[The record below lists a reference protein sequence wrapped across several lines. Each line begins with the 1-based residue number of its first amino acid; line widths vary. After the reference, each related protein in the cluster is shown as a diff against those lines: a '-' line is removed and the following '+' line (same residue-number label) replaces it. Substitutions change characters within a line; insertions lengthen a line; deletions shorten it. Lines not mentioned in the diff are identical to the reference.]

1 MGLTVRCESA
11 CLERRL
17 ATSSVA
23 SFAALIARVLG
34 IARSACAKA
43 AMASC
48 SREPY
53 ECVSSKPCRVD
64 CVCTYN

>member
-11 CLERRL
+11 CLDRKL

-23 SFAALIARVLG
+23 SLAAFIARVLG
-34 IARSACAKA
+34 IESSAWAKA

-48 SREPY
+48 SREP
-53 ECVSSKPCRVD
+53 CMLR
-64 CVCTYN
+64 